1 MLIVTVYPEVLLKD
15 LIHPLGLAITFRM
28 MSGGKVQ
35 SDVEGLT
42 KGAEE
47 MRDELRASVG
57 GNVGGNSMLREY
69 MKEEKLCELWECNC
83 VVSRYE
89 DALFGQTINDNEY

>member
-1 MLIVTVYPEVLLKD
+1 
-15 LIHPLGLAITFRM
+15 
-28 MSGGKVQ
+28 
-35 SDVEGLT
+35 
-42 KGAEE
+42 

-69 MKEEKLCELWECNC
+69 MKEKKLCELRGCKR

-89 DALFGQTINDNEY
+89 DALFGQTINDNKY

>member
-1 MLIVTVYPEVLLKD
+1 
-15 LIHPLGLAITFRM
+15 M
-28 MSGGKVQ
+28 MSRGKVQ

-42 KGAEE
+42 EGAEE
-47 MRDELRASVG
+47 MRDKLQASVG
-57 GNVGGNSMLREY
+57 GNVGGNSVLREY
-69 MKEEKLCELWECNC
+69 MKEEKLCELRECNR